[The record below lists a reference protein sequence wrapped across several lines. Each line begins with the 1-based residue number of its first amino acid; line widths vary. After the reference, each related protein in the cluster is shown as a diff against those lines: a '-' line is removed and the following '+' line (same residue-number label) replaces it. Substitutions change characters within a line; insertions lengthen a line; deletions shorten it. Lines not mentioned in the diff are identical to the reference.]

1 MSNVVKKHNNLVN
14 ASYSLTLSEQ
24 RLVAMAIANAQGKKE
39 LLEGVMTLNAQD
51 YAEKYD
57 MSLNAAYMALSD
69 ASAQLFERRFSWKY
83 LSDKGVEQVS
93 VRRWIY
99 GIDYIKSEG
108 RLKLRFSPDIVP
120 YLAQLQSAYSY
131 YSIEQVAGL
140 TSAYAFR
147 LYELLIAWR
156 KSGEMPKISLADLR
170 NRLGVLDGEYKVMK
184 NFKARVLDVAVKQ
197 INEHTDID
205 VSYEQH
211 KRGRVITDFTFKFK
225 PKVTVSMLSSDVND
239 DGRDDNTFD
248 MFDSFK
254 MTDKQRRY
262 FSDKLAKLPECAHLA
277 NPNEIKSAAEFSDW
291 IYNDLLNPNSPNNWA
306 YFLKIVGYN
315 PNYKGK

>member
-57 MSLNAAYMALSD
+57 MSLDASYKALTE
-69 ASAQLFERRFSWKY
+69 ASAQLFERRFSWRY
-83 LSDKGVEQVS
+83 FSEKGVEQVS

-99 GIDYIKSEG
+99 GIDYIKAEG
-108 RLKLRFSPDIVP
+108 SLKLRFSPDIVP
-120 YLAQLQSAYSY
+120 YLAQLQSAYTY

-140 TSAYAFR
+140 TSSYAFR

-156 KSGEMPKISLADLR
+156 KSGAMPKINLEELR
-170 NRLGVLDGEYKVMK
+170 NRLGVQPKEYSTIG

-211 KRGRVITDFTFKFK
+211 KRGRVIDSFTFKFK
-225 PKVTVSMLSSDVND
+225 HKVAVSLLPNDVDEN
-239 DGRDDNTFD
+239 GRDSNTFD

-291 IYNDLLNPNSPNNWA
+291 IYNDLLNANSPNNWA